1 MRFYVYLLESEDRRR
16 TYIGATVD
24 LDHRLRQHNA
34 ELTGGAKAT
43 RGRQWNRVCAITGF
57 PDWRAALQFEWA
69 WKHHSRRL
77 RGHGLDLRFRA
88 LQTLLASGKS
98 TSAALPFGLWPN
110 GGPQHIQ
117 EAKMTARVEKIESH
131 LAVFG
136 KCPPAVPSSFNPSS
150 LLPSFQLPSFKMSS
164 VAELSTLVM
173 NLTKQVDAM
182 NSELAE
188 LREFKARLTAGIT
201 GTVAAAP
208 KKRGRKAKVP
218 VGGAGA
224 GDESGSEA
232 GEAAAPKK
240 TRKPREKAACPAA
253 AEGVIRFF
261 SSRDGEYKCFSNF
274 YKAPIHIDGKEYRS
288 VENYF
293 QSQRFVGSDDD
304 YAELVRNQANPAL
317 CRAMGRA
324 NESSKTKPHKPR
336 ADWEAVREEVMYR
349 GLLAK
354 FKAHPELAA
363 ILEKTGN
370 AVIEEESPLDDFWG
384 IGKDGA
390 GANKMGLT
398 LMRVRKAL
406 RNGEDADDADTVAS
420 DDDDESGSDNDS
432 DSDNEEEAGSDR
444 DD

>member
-1 MRFYVYLLESEDRRR
+1 MSFYVYLLESEDRKK

-24 LDHRLRQHNA
+24 LDHRLKQHNG
-34 ELTGGAKAT
+34 ELAGGAKAT
-43 RGRQWNRVCAITGF
+43 QGRRWNRVCAITGF
-57 PDWRAALQFEWA
+57 PDWRATLQFEWA

-77 RGHGLDLRFRA
+77 RGYGLDVRFRA
-88 LQTLLASGKS
+88 LQTLLHSGKS
-98 TSAALPFGLWPN
+98 TSKAMPFILWPS

-117 EAKMTARVEKIESH
+117 EPKMTARVEKIESH
-131 LAVFG
+131 FAVFG

-150 LLPSFQLPSFKMSS
+150 LLSFPFPLPSFKMSS
-164 VAELSTLVM
+164 VAELSALLTT
-173 NLTKQVDAM
+173 LTKQVETM

-188 LREFKARLTAGIT
+188 LREFKARLTGAVVPAT
-201 GTVAAAP
+201 EP
-208 KKRGRKAKVP
+208 KKRGRKPKAAP
-218 VGGAGA
+218 VGGAG
-224 GDESGSEA
+224 DDSGSEA
-232 GEAAAPKK
+232 APAKK
-240 TRKPREKAACPAA
+240 EKAPRKPREKAACPEAKA
-253 AEGVIRFF
+253 GVIRFF

-274 YKAPIHIDGKEYRS
+274 YKAPITIDAKEYRS

-336 ADWEAVREEVMYR
+336 ADWETVREEIMYR

-363 ILEKTGN
+363 ILDKTGD

-384 IGKDGA
+384 IGKDGS
-390 GANKMGLT
+390 GANMMGKT

-406 RNGEDADDADTVAS
+406 RDGEDADDDEDEDEAA
-420 DDDDESGSDNDS
+420 DDDEESGSDNDS
-432 DSDNEEEAGSDR
+432 DNEEEDAGSDK
-444 DD
+444 DE

>member
-1 MRFYVYLLESEDRRR
+1 MSFYVYLLESVDQRR

-24 LDHRLRQHNA
+24 LDHRLRQHNGV
-34 ELTGGAKAT
+34 LSGGAKAT
-43 RGRQWNRVCAITGF
+43 KGRAWNRVCAITGF
-57 PDWRAALQFEWA
+57 PDWSATLQFEWA
-69 WKHHSRRL
+69 WKHHSRQL
-77 RGHGLDLRFRA
+77 RGAGLDVRFRA

-98 TSAALPFGLWPN
+98 TSRAMPFILWPS

-117 EAKMTARVEKIESH
+117 EPGMTARVGKIESH
-131 LAVFG
+131 FAVFG
-136 KCPPAVPSSFNPSS
+136 KCCPSVPSSFNPSNFLS
-150 LLPSFQLPSFKMSS
+150 SFKMSS
-164 VAELSTLVM
+164 VAELSDLLIA
-173 NLTKQVDAM
+173 LTKQVETM

-188 LREFKARLTAGIT
+188 LREFKSRLTAGIT
-201 GTVAAAP
+201 GAAAEP
-208 KKRGRKAKVP
+208 KKRGRKAKAP
-218 VGGAGA
+218 AGGAGE
-224 GDESGSEA
+224 DSGSDVGEA
-232 GEAAAPKK
+232 GKK
-240 TRKPREKAACPAA
+240 ARKPREKAVCPGA

-274 YKAPIHIDGKEYRS
+274 YKAPITIDGKEYRS

-336 ADWEAVREEVMYR
+336 ADWETVREEIMYR

-363 ILEKTGN
+363 ILDKTGD

-384 IGKDGA
+384 IGKDGK
-390 GANKMGLT
+390 GANMMGKT
-398 LMRVRKAL
+398 LMRVRKTL
-406 RNGEDADDADTVAS
+406 RDGEDAEDAEE
-420 DDDDESGSDNDS
+420 DDDESGSDNDS
-432 DSDNEEEAGSDR
+432 DNEDEAASDR
-444 DD
+444 DE

>member
-1 MRFYVYLLESEDRRR
+1 MSFYVYLLESVDKKK

-24 LDHRLRQHNA
+24 LEHRLKQHNG
-34 ELTGGAKAT
+34 ELAGGAKAT
-43 RGRQWNRVCAITGF
+43 RGRRWNRVCAITGF

-77 RGHGLDLRFRA
+77 RGHGLDVRFRA
-88 LQTLLASGKS
+88 LQTLLQSGRS
-98 TSAALPFGLWPN
+98 TSAALPFGIWPS

-131 LAVFG
+131 FAVFG

-150 LLPSFQLPSFKMSS
+150 LLSFQLPSFKMSS
-164 VAELSTLVM
+164 IVELSALLST
-173 NLTKQVDAM
+173 LTKQVETM

-188 LREFKARLTAGIT
+188 LREFKARLTGAVVP
-201 GTVAAAP
+201 VAAEP
-208 KKRGRKAKVP
+208 KKRGRKPKAAAP
-218 VGGAGA
+218 VGGAGE
-224 GDESGSEA
+224 ESGSDT

-240 TRKPREKAACPAA
+240 ARKPREKAACPAA

-274 YKAPIHIDGKEYRS
+274 YKAPITIDGKEYRS

-336 ADWEAVREEVMYR
+336 ADWEAVREHVMYR

-354 FKAHPELAA
+354 FKSHPELAA
-363 ILEKTGN
+363 ILDKTGE

-384 IGKDGA
+384 IGKDGS
-390 GANKMGLT
+390 GANMMGKT

-406 RNGEDADDADTVAS
+406 RDGEDADDAEDEAAEDEAA
-420 DDDDESGSDNDS
+420 DDDEESGSDND
-432 DSDNEEEAGSDR
+432 EEDAGSDR
-444 DD
+444 DE